1 MQAAVSAG
9 QGQAVAHQRRPGW
22 VSWMFLSPM
31 LLWMAVFVIIP
42 TSILLVYSFCERGQG
57 TPVAY
62 TFTWE
67 NYARV
72 FRGTQIWPLVRSA
85 LQAAGLALA
94 AVGIKEWLY
103 RSATW
108 RERVQSLRTTGL
120 PVFIVA
126 LLWIVWNSLEE
137 VFTGTYVRIFA
148 RSIYYAGG
156 TTLLCVIIG
165 FPVAYFIG
173 RANPSRR
180 NQLLTLVMI
189 PFWTSFLIRTYA
201 WITILSESGLLNS
214 SLQSARLIQEPFEM
228 LYTPGAVVLGLV
240 YTYLPFMILPIYGSV
255 EKLDN
260 SLVEAAFDLGAG
272 PIRAFQKVIIPLTQ
286 PGIIAG
292 VLLVFIPAI
301 GMFAITDLMGGKT
314 VPMIGNVIQ
323 NQFTGQARD
332 WPFGA
337 ALGMT
342 LLIMFGIAFWITSRK
357 RSGGDVMG

>member
-1 MQAAVSAG
+1 
-9 QGQAVAHQRRPGW
+9 
-22 VSWMFLSPM
+22 M
-31 LLWMAVFVIIP
+31 LLWMAVFVVVP
-42 TSILLVYSFCERGQG
+42 TSILLVYSFCERGAG

-62 TFTWE
+62 HFTWE

-72 FRGTQIWPLVRSA
+72 FRGTELWPLILSALKAASVALVAAVIRELFSRSA
-85 LQAAGLALA
+85 
-94 AVGIKEWLY
+94 
-103 RSATW
+103 SW
-108 RERVQSLRTTGL
+108 REALERFRSIGI
-120 PVFIVA
+120 PAFIVA

-137 VFTGTYVRIFA
+137 VFTGTYVRIFV

-156 TTLLCVIIG
+156 TTVLCIIIG

-173 RANPSRR
+173 RSSPSRR

-214 SLQSARLIQEPFEM
+214 FLQYTRLISQPFEL
-228 LYTPGAVVLGLV
+228 LYTPGAVVLGLI

-260 SLVEAAFDLGAG
+260 SMIEAAFDLGAG
-272 PIRAFQKVIIPLTQ
+272 PIRAFQRVIIPLTQ
-286 PGIIAG
+286 PGILAG

-323 NQFTGQARD
+323 NQLVGQARD

-342 LLIMFGIAFWITSRK
+342 LLVMFAIAFWIASRR
-357 RSGGDVMG
+357 RSGDDVMG

>member
-1 MQAAVSAG
+1 
-9 QGQAVAHQRRPGW
+9 
-22 VSWMFLSPM
+22 M
-31 LLWMAVFVIIP
+31 LIWMAMFVVVP
-42 TSILLVYSFCERGQG
+42 TSILAVYSFCERGQG
-57 TPVAY
+57 TPIAY

-67 NYARV
+67 NYVRV
-72 FRGTQIWPLVRSA
+72 FGGTKFWPLVRA
-85 LQAAGLALA
+85 VLEAACLALA
-94 AVGIKEWLY
+94 TFGIRELFS
-103 RSATW
+103 RSAT
-108 RERVQSLRTTGL
+108 RNERIENLRGIGI

-126 LLWIVWNSLEE
+126 LLWIVWSSLEQ
-137 VFTGTYVRIFA
+137 VFTGPYVRIFA

-156 TTLLCVIIG
+156 TTLLCMIIG
-165 FPVAYFIG
+165 YPVAYFIG
-173 RANPSRR
+173 RANPARR
-180 NQLLTLVMI
+180 NQLLTLIMI

-201 WITILSESGLLNS
+201 WITILSEGGILNAF
-214 SLQSARLIQEPFEM
+214 LQYTRLISQPFQM

-260 SLVEAAFDLGAG
+260 ALVEAAFDLGAG

-323 NQFTGQARD
+323 NQLVGQARD

-337 ALGMT
+337 ALGMA
-342 LLIMFGIAFWITSRK
+342 LLLMFAGTFWIASRK
-357 RSGGDVMG
+357 RSGDGVMG

>member
-1 MQAAVSAG
+1 MS
-9 QGQAVAHQRRPGW
+9 W
-22 VSWMFLSPM
+22 VFLSPM
-31 LLWMAVFVIIP
+31 LVWMAVFVVVP
-42 TSILLVYSFCERGQG
+42 TSILLVYSFCERGRG
-57 TPVAY
+57 APVAY

-72 FRGTQIWPLVRSA
+72 FRGTQLWPLIRSV
-85 LQAAGLALA
+85 LEAAAIAFGVV
-94 AVGIKEWLY
+94 AVKEWMY
-103 RSATW
+103 RGASW
-108 RERVQSLRTTGL
+108 RDRAESLQTTGL

-214 SLQSARLIQEPFEM
+214 FLQSARVIQQPFEM

-260 SLVEAAFDLGAG
+260 SLIEAAFDLGAG
-272 PIRAFQKVIIPLTQ
+272 PIRAFQKVILPLTQ
-286 PGIIAG
+286 PGIVAG

-342 LLIMFGIAFWITSRK
+342 LLFMFGIAFWITSRK
-357 RSGGDVMG
+357 RTSGDVMG